1 MNGKRLFALAATA
14 GAIGIG
20 VAMVFGIPP
29 FGSRAAENG
38 LFASGTVEATDA
50 QIGFEVPG
58 KIDRVLVREGDP
70 VQAGA
75 LVATLDPAEAH
86 ARRAQAQA
94 SLRAARAV
102 LLELES
108 GARPEE
114 IGQAQAAFEGAQ
126 HKREDVAR
134 DLERTRIL
142 YDGGAVSQEAYDK
155 AQTAFALAGS
165 QEDQARE
172 QLRLVRSGPRSERL
186 EAQRAH
192 VAQAEAVLQG
202 AEEMLRKV
210 QLRTPFAGT
219 VTVQHREP
227 GEVVPPGAPVL
238 TLMDPDS
245 RWVRVYIPGDQIGAV
260 RLGATAT
267 VTSDT
272 YPEKR
277 YEGEVVFIA
286 SEAEFTPK
294 NVQTAEERVKLV
306 YAVKVRI
313 TGDPRYE
320 LKPGMPADVR
330 LEREEP

>member
-1 MNGKRLFALAATA
+1 MSTRRLFALAATA

-20 VAMVFGIPP
+20 VAMILGIPP
-29 FGSRAAENG
+29 FGSRAAESR

-58 KIDRVLVREGDP
+58 RIHHVTVREGDA
-70 VQAGA
+70 VEAGT
-75 LVATLDPAEAH
+75 LVATLDPAEAN

-94 SLRAARAV
+94 GLRAAQAV
-102 LLELES
+102 LRELES

-114 IGQAQAAFEGAQ
+114 IAQAQAAFEAARLR
-126 HKREDVAR
+126 REDISR

-142 YDGGAVSQEAYDK
+142 FDGGAVSQEARDK
-155 AQTAFALAGS
+155 AHTAFALAGS
-165 QEDQARE
+165 QEEQARE
-172 QLRLVRSGPRSERL
+172 QLRLVRSGPRAERI
-186 EAQRAH
+186 EAQRAQ
-192 VAQAEAVLQG
+192 VAQAEAVLEG

-210 QLRTPFAGT
+210 ELRTPFAGT

-227 GEVVPPGAPVL
+227 GAVVPPGAPIL
-238 TLMDPDS
+238 TLMDPAS
-245 RWVRVYIPGDQIGAV
+245 RWVRVYIPGNQIGAV

-267 VTSDT
+267 ITSDT

-277 YEGEVVFIA
+277 YAGEVVFIA

-306 YAVKVRI
+306 YAIKVRI
-313 TGDPRYE
+313 TGDPGFE
-320 LKPGMPADVR
+320 LKPWMPADVR

>member
-1 MNGKRLFALAATA
+1 MSTKRLYALAAMA

-20 VAMVFGIPP
+20 VALVLGILP

-38 LFASGTVEATDA
+38 LFASGMVEATDA

-58 KIDRVLVREGDP
+58 TIERLLVREGDA
-70 VQAGA
+70 VEAGT
-75 LVATLDPAEAH
+75 LVAELDAAETR

-94 SLRAARAV
+94 GLRAAQAV

-114 IGQAQAAFEGAQ
+114 IAQARAAFEAAKL
-126 HKREDVAR
+126 KREDVAR

-142 YDGGAVSQEAYDK
+142 FDGGAVSQEARDK

-165 QEDQARE
+165 QEEQARE
-172 QLRLVRSGPRSERL
+172 QLGLVRSGPRAERI
-186 EAQRAH
+186 EVQRAQ
-192 VAQAEAVLQG
+192 VARAEAVLEG

-210 QLRTPFAGT
+210 ELRTPFAGT

-227 GEVVPPGAPVL
+227 GAVVPPGAPIL
-238 TLMDPDS
+238 TLMDPAS
-245 RWVRVYIPGDQIGAV
+245 RWVRVYIPGDRIGAV
-260 RLGATAT
+260 RLGSTAT
-267 VTSDT
+267 ITSDT

-313 TGDPRYE
+313 TGDPGFE

-330 LEREEP
+330 LEREAP